1 VAWFSRR
8 RKAEE
13 RAVSYSDVWSTG
25 GDVSAIRANSIDSAL
40 RLTPLYAAVRLI
52 ADQGASLPLKAYRQN
67 GDVREPMATTPEL
80 LRNPSARV
88 SMFTWKQQP
97 LVSLLLR
104 GNAYGYITAF
114 SGTAAKSLE
123 WLHPDQVQV
132 DESTMRPIY
141 RLNGQMLDESRVVHI
156 AGLSVPGS
164 CVGVSPLTAFR
175 TTIETGLAAQ
185 AYSRDWYANGGPVS
199 PGSHLKNTERTLDNE
214 QAQAIK
220 SRYKASVR
228 SGDVFVTGS
237 DWTLT
242 NLAISA
248 DDAAFVETSK
258 LTATQIAAVYG
269 VPPEMIGGETGSS
282 LTYSTVEMNSLNFVT
297 YTLRPWLV
305 RIEEAISR
313 VMPQPQFARFN
324 VDALL
329 RTDTKTRY
337 EAHQIGIAAG
347 FLTAD
352 EVRVMEDRPPLTD
365 QQKVEQ
371 MPSPG
376 GNP

>member
-1 VAWFSRR
+1 MAWFSRR
-8 RKAEE
+8 KQTEDRS
-13 RAVSYSDVWSTG
+13 VSYGDVWSTG
-25 GDVSAIRANSIDSAL
+25 GDVANIRVSGIDSAL

-67 GDVREPMATTPEL
+67 GDLREPMPNVPEL

-88 SMFTWKQQP
+88 PLFTWKQQP

-141 RLNGQMLDESRVVHI
+141 RLNGQMLDESRVVHV
-156 AGLSVPGS
+156 AGLATPGS

-175 TTIETGLAAQ
+175 TTIESGIAAQ
-185 AYSRDWYANGGPVS
+185 QYTRDWFANGGPVS
-199 PGSHLKNTERTLDNE
+199 PGSHLKNTERTLTPE
-214 QAQAIK
+214 QATATKDIY
-220 SRYKASVR
+220 RASVR

-242 NLAISA
+242 SLPVTA
-248 DDAAFVETSK
+248 DDAAFVQTMR
-258 LTATQIAAVYG
+258 LNATQIAAVYG
-269 VPPEMIGGETGSS
+269 VPPEMIGGEAGSS
-282 LTYSTVEMNSLNFVT
+282 LTYSTIEMNSLNFVT

-305 RIEEAISR
+305 RIEEAISA

-329 RTDTKTRY
+329 RADTKTRY